1 MRQTESVLKAVLFD
15 FGGVFTLSPFPV
27 IADAA
32 PELGLT
38 PAADLELC
46 FGVYDEDG
54 DHPWHRLERGEIT
67 LEAAR
72 AELALLARE
81 QEIEID
87 ILALFG
93 RMGTVDPER
102 AADGRGARRIRER
115 GLRTALVTNNVAE
128 FGDGWREMVPVDELF
143 EVIIDSSAVGVRKP
157 DPRIFQLALD
167 ALGVPAHEAAFVDD
181 HPGNIGAAE
190 VARDDRDPRRDP
202 TGRKRSSPST
212 RRSRLLRSDYSI
224 PRLSIL
230 MALPRTIL

>member
-1 MRQTESVLKAVLFD
+1 MSFVRDTGLSPARRVRQTDRVLRAVLFD

-38 PAADLELC
+38 PEAAIELC
-46 FGVYDEDG
+46 FGVYDQDG

-67 LEAAR
+67 LEQAR
-72 AELALLARE
+72 AELSALARE

-93 RMGTVDPER
+93 RMGKPDPDRETMVD
-102 AADGRGARRIRER
+102 GARQIRSR

-128 FGDGWREMVPVDELF
+128 FGDGWRKMVPVDELF
-143 EVIIDSSAVGVRKP
+143 EVIIDSSSVGVRKP

-167 ALGVPAHEAAFVDD
+167 ALGVAANEAAFVDD
-181 HPGNIGAAE
+181 HPGNIRAAE
-190 VARDDRDPRRDP
+190 ALGMVGILVGPDRPQALVA
-202 TGRKRSSPST
+202 
-212 RRSRLLRSDYSI
+212 LNE
-224 PRLSIL
+224 
-230 MALPRTIL
+230 ALAASAA